1 MKSININ
8 EINII
13 QMVYICCRTTM
24 TVLLYVHR
32 YLCAVR
38 TV

>member
-1 MKSININ
+1 
-8 EINII
+8 
-13 QMVYICCRTTM
+13 M